1 MTEIDKTAR
10 HPLAATAATAATVT
24 HGLRRRKLLGA
35 FGAAAL
41 GSTLPL
47 PARAQAAWPN
57 KPIRLVVGYA
67 PGGVADIT
75 ARMVAAKISTA
86 LGQQVVVDNRPG
98 AGGIVAADT
107 VAKAEPDGYTLLH
120 LNQGNAVSAAL
131 FRTLPFDIVRDF
143 STISAMGYFTVIV
156 LADKESNINS
166 ISDLLAQA
174 KANPDK
180 INIGTVSVGSGQHM
194 AASLFKAVTGIN
206 CAIVP
211 FKSTPTLISALKG
224 RDIQVAFE
232 IGAPVLSMIKAGEIK
247 PVAVTAGARFRGLPE
262 VPTVKESGVAN
273 YEVIAWNGVAAPAK
287 TPRPIIDRLNREINA
302 AMAQP
307 DVRQKFQDFGID
319 SRGGTPEE
327 MHELLVSEIAKW
339 NQVVATTKME
349 KQ

>member
-1 MTEIDKTAR
+1 MKRKHIIQ
-10 HPLAATAATAATVT
+10 LAAAFSSVLATAFS
-24 HGLRRRKLLGA
+24 G
-35 FGAAAL
+35 
-41 GSTLPL
+41 
-47 PARAQAAWPN
+47 PAMAQAYPS
-57 KPIRLVVGYA
+57 KPIRMIVPFPA
-67 PGGVADIT
+67 GGATDIL
-75 ARMVAAKISTA
+75 ARALSQKLGEKI
-86 LGQQVVVDNRPG
+86 GQTVVVDNRPG

-166 ISDLLAQA
+166 IGDLLAQA

-232 IGAPVLSMIKAGEIK
+232 IGAPVLSMIKAGEIR

-273 YEVIAWNGVAAPAK
+273 YEVTAWNGVAAPAK
-287 TPRPIIDRLNREINA
+287 TPRPIIERLNREINA